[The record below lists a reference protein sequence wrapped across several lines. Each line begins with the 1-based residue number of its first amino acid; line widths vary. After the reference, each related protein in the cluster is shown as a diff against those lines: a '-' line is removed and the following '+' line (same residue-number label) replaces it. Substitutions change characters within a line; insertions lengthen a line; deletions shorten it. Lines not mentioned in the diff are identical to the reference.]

1 MSLIAQ
7 HPEQGAT
14 PPGRALF
21 WLCVCCALVVATGC
35 AASEEYE
42 RPQAMVD
49 EEVTAAETSTWQQAL
64 SGVWFVDFETSRRLQ
79 ANRRDAELLRDL
91 SREGSWRWVFL
102 EDGSFESRLTVPGRR
117 EIDEHGN
124 WSLLRASDDVADVEL
139 RIEGEGEVWR
149 FLLQGEDAVAMYAP
163 EGNTLLLRRDD
174 ADRDQEMGEAAAR
187 SLAEDL
193 LRGRWR
199 ADAEALAAAGL
210 IHAESSR
217 PDAYF
222 ELEFTADRRFYL
234 YLQLRQA
241 DMSESG
247 GWRVIRMQGR
257 EVSLE
262 LISEGDSRRETLR
275 FPDSD
280 TLLLMDNGQELR
292 FERVE

>member
-42 RPQAMVD
+42 RPQAMAD

-174 ADRDQEMGEAAAR
+174 ADREQEMGEAAAR

>member
-1 MSLIAQ
+1 MSLIALR
-7 HPEQGAT
+7 AD
-14 PPGRALF
+14 PGVMKGGRTLL
-21 WLCVCCALVVATGC
+21 WLGVLCALVVAAGC
-35 AASEEYE
+35 AASDEYA
-42 RPQAMVD
+42 RPEAMAD
-49 EEVTAAETSTWQQAL
+49 EEVTLEETSTWQQAL

-124 WSLLRASDDVADVEL
+124 WLLLRASDDVADVEL
-139 RIEGEGEVWR
+139 RIEGEGEIWR

-199 ADAEALAAAGL
+199 ADAEALGEAGL
-210 IHAESSR
+210 IREESSR

-222 ELEFTADRRFYL
+222 ELEFTEDRRFYL

-262 LISEGDSRRETLR
+262 LISEGDSRRESLR
-275 FPDSD
+275 FPDRD
-280 TLLLMDNGQELR
+280 TLLLLDNGQELR